1 MSQLSDY
8 TLQVQ
13 QLVHDTAAID
23 YSQSDM
29 TGFINNARNRV
40 AMDFHNVRYLF
51 QNASLIANQEQY
63 PLFGGVVGLTI
74 NNGGLNYTA
83 PTITIAAP
91 GGSGVQAT
99 AQAVVNNGIITQ
111 INMTNWG
118 TGYSAIPAVFIAD
131 ATGSG
136 AVLTAMAA
144 INIFDLNSISVLWG
158 TQRYTM
164 GWLAFTPFQAFC
176 RSNPTLRRQPAVW
189 SGIPEA
195 NITFVYPIPDQAY
208 PVDIDAI
215 GLPNPLVNTTD
226 VDTQIIPPVNDCV
239 QYYGAYLAMAKL
251 QNYEQAGYWEKKYEN
266 RAKQVIMTKQDR
278 RIPNI
283 YRNQWRRINRW

>member
-189 SGIPEA
+189 SGIPET
-195 NITFVYPIPDQAY
+195 NLTFVYPIPDQAY

-283 YRNQWRRINRW
+283 YRNQWRR